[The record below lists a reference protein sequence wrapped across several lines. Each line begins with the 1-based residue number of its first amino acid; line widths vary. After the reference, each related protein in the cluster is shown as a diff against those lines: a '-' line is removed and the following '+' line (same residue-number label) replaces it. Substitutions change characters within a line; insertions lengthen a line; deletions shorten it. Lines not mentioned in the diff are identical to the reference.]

1 MKKLILL
8 LLAVSFLAG
17 FFYVQAGSPPS
28 YTIAISDTAYDAT
41 SWDGVTDIP
50 ASKNAIR
57 DKIETLQGL
66 LTNEAGLYAAL
77 SDVSLFLEDL
87 VDDTTPSLGGDLDC
101 NGNSILYS
109 AAQTG
114 TVTLTGFHSGNQT
127 QNGNITSTDGNNM
140 LVRQVRAYIST
151 DPTSD
156 ENINFRLSFYNA
168 DEYTEDQLIKDF
180 YFNLTYTETNGG
192 VTATDTTDTVDDGS
206 GLVIYDLIRFHAGG
220 GTAENQR
227 LTAAPT
233 ATGLTFTAA
242 GYDHTDN
249 AGIVRVHEIT
259 DSFFLV
265 DADASNEIHI
275 KLQALSAATASM
287 SVVVEVDLQ

>member
-1 MKKLILL
+1 MKKLLIGVISLL
-8 LLAVSFLAG
+8 LFITIFLSYSFSVYPPQGTQRTASTTHPGVVELATDAE
-17 FFYVQAGSPPS
+17 
-28 YTIAISDTAYDAT
+28 TIAGTSDTV
-41 SWDGVTDIP
+41 VTTPGNI
-50 ASKNAIR
+50 
-57 DKIETLQGL
+57 
-66 LTNEAGLYAAL
+66 AAL
-77 SDVSLFLEDL
+77 LADFDFMADL
-87 VDDTTPSLGGDLDC
+87 VDDTTPQLGADLDC
-101 NGNSILYS
+101 NTHSILYS
-109 AAQTG
+109 AAQTK
-114 TVTLTGFHSGNQT
+114 TITLTGFDTGNET
-127 QNGNITSTDGNNM
+127 VSGNITGTDGNNM
-140 LVRQVRAYIST
+140 QVREVRVYIST
-151 DPTSD
+151 DPTAD
-156 ENINFRLSFYNA
+156 ENINFRLSFYNS
-168 DEYTEDQLIKDF
+168 DSMTEDELVGKGHSL
-180 YFNLTYTETNGG
+180 NLTYTETNGG

-287 SVVVEVDLQ
+287 SVIVEVDLQ